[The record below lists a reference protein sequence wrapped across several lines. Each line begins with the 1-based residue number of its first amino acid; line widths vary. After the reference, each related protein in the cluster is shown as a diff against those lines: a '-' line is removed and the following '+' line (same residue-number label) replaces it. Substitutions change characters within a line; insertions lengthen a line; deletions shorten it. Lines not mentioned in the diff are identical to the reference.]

1 MTKPTLITNP
11 RRVTVYL
18 PELVAIRGREIAKQS
33 GISLS
38 QLMSDLLSGQA
49 ASISKVRI
57 HADFPSDEFER
68 ILIIY
73 LSLCWVSF
81 VKLPANLKSIT
92 LPAFSLSSIRSRSS
106 GTS

>member
-18 PELVAIRGREIAKQS
+18 PELVATRGREIAKQS

-49 ASISKVRI
+49 ASMSKVRI
-57 HADFPSDEFER
+57 HADFPSDEFDE
-68 ILIIY
+68 IKQVASDLGM
-73 LSLCWVSF
+73 
-81 VKLPANLKSIT
+81 SIEDLVRTATYT
-92 LPAFSLSSIRSRSS
+92 LLNTRP
-106 GTS
+106 